1 MSKKRCRRKGLV
13 KFFSSVGNGV
23 FGLGGA
29 VQKITPMHRTASV
42 DKQGKVEER
51 FEKTDKMLP
60 VARHEENFDD
70 WEGESGVREVRK
82 RFSPRPAKF
91 SNFQGWGQRI
101 SKFFRGLD
109 VDLYRANMRTTPESY
124 AVKIVGGSCL
134 VTVIAITL
142 MVFLNMPGW
151 AVFSG
156 GALVFLFSIF
166 FIRSYPRRRLS
177 ARVAELNRMLP
188 YALRHMGTQL
198 SSGIGLPETVTS
210 VSRSDYGVLS
220 EEFGRIIWDMN
231 KGVSFEEAL
240 VLLDERVPSEPLR
253 RATRQIRRALRTG
266 GDLSRV
272 LNLLADEASFEMRM
286 KLRDYTQSLNLLTMI
301 YMFVSAVIPAM
312 LMIAMNLSSGGRAGI
327 SPQVAGV
334 IYLLLLPFLLFYFI
348 LMIKRLEPRL

>member
-29 VQKITPMHRTASV
+29 VQKITPMHRTAAA

-51 FEKTDKMLP
+51 FEKTDKTLP

-70 WEGESGVREVRK
+70 WEGESGVREVRR

-134 VTVIAITL
+134 VTVFAITL

-151 AVFSG
+151 AVFFRRSFGVFIFNFFHQELSKAKVERNG
-156 GALVFLFSIF
+156 GQAEPNASVCVTAYGNPAL
-166 FIRSYPRRRLS
+166 
-177 ARVAELNRMLP
+177 
-188 YALRHMGTQL
+188 
-198 SSGIGLPETVTS
+198 
-210 VSRSDYGVLS
+210 
-220 EEFGRIIWDMN
+220 
-231 KGVSFEEAL
+231 
-240 VLLDERVPSEPLR
+240 
-253 RATRQIRRALRTG
+253 
-266 GDLSRV
+266 
-272 LNLLADEASFEMRM
+272 
-286 KLRDYTQSLNLLTMI
+286 LRDRPSGDGHLGQSIRLW
-301 YMFVSAVIPAM
+301 
-312 LMIAMNLSSGGRAGI
+312 GI
-327 SPQVAGV
+327 VRGIWQN
-334 IYLLLLPFLLFYFI
+334 YLGYEQ
-348 LMIKRLEPRL
+348 RC